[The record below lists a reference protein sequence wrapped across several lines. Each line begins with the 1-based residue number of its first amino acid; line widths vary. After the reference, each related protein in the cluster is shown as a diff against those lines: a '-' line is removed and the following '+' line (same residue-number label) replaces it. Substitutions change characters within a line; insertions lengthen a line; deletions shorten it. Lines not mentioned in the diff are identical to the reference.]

1 MFTAPYRLLLIRVRV
16 ISVRLGRS
24 RNSLQWSK
32 RLQWSVNVLAP
43 CSNTGPLT
51 LCLFPCPLMETGSSS
66 LRCGQIPRFIGNHH
80 RFVCFPP
87 SSITAPPRRG
97 WICRQASVTRY
108 CSVRQCM
115 AGVALIY
122 VQHDCCRGYEFMLW
136 EEFYLEI
143 GIREDGIEFLED
155 NQYFVIEIL
164 IGEGDETI
172 LAFLFF
178 SLNVSWGTIIVV
190 NKLISRE

>member
-1 MFTAPYRLLLIRVRV
+1 MP
-16 ISVRLGRS
+16 
-24 RNSLQWSK
+24 
-32 RLQWSVNVLAP
+32 
-43 CSNTGPLT
+43 
-51 LCLFPCPLMETGSSS
+51 
-66 LRCGQIPRFIGNHH
+66 
-80 RFVCFPP
+80 
-87 SSITAPPRRG
+87 
-97 WICRQASVTRY
+97 
-108 CSVRQCM
+108 
-115 AGVALIY
+115 
-122 VQHDCCRGYEFMLW
+122 W

-143 GIREDGIEFLED
+143 GIREDGIEFSED